1 MKKLK
6 FGKGNKKLTKDTLV
20 YSHPAG
26 ITCPGANSCK
36 AWITLK
42 DDKRILNRGNESLFT
57 CFAASEELRYPN
69 VYNSRRYNYQ
79 VIKSY
84 VLNNDLIGLTEL
96 INWNIQ
102 INKKNITK
110 VRIHESGDFDNL
122 LYLQA
127 WLNVAKLNKD
137 LKFYCYSKS
146 LNFFL
151 EVLLPNNFYM
161 VASYGGR
168 YDHLIDL
175 GYFPK
180 YSKVVFSENEAKK
193 LNLKIDKDD
202 SLCFENKPF
211 CHLLHGMQE
220 KGSKAGEALKLI
232 RRNKKLVNA

>member
-6 FGKGNKKLTKDTLV
+6 FGKGNKKLGKDTLV

-42 DDKRILNRGNESLFT
+42 DDKKVLNRASESLFT

-84 VLNNDLIGLTEL
+84 VLNSDLIGLTEL